1 MTPPENPPTG
11 PVPGESELLQPLR
24 EIYGGEGFSLPRLE
38 ILDGADIPEPYRGLL
53 VHDRDMT
60 RTLEAHHGDSI
71 RLRTAASS
79 LKEGVYRR
87 RVALELER
95 SGRPVEFG
103 ATRVHLE
110 RFPEPWRGLILAG
123 ERPLGGILNAWGIA
137 YRSRPSAFFRT
148 EGDERIRAALG
159 LRVPV
164 PLYGRRN
171 TLSAPDGHPLADIL
185 EILPPTAGPVSEDGW
200 ARPG

>member
-1 MTPPENPPTG
+1 MSPVSPE
-11 PVPGESELLQPLR
+11 SDLLQPLR
-24 EIYGGEGFSLPRLE
+24 EIYGDAGRSLPHLE
-38 ILDGADIPEPYRGLL
+38 VLPGTAVPEPYRGLL

-60 RTLEAHHGDSI
+60 RTLEAHHGDGI
-71 RLRTAASS
+71 RLRTWAS
-79 LKEGVYRR
+79 GTHDGIYRR
-87 RVALELER
+87 MVALELEH

-148 EGDERIRAALG
+148 DGDERIWKALG
-159 LRVPV
+159 LSGPAT
-164 PLYGRRN
+164 LYGRRN
-171 TLSAPDGHPLADIL
+171 TLSDPQGVPLADIL
-185 EILPPTAGPVSEDGW
+185 EILPP
-200 ARPG
+200 

>member
-1 MTPPENPPTG
+1 MSSASTEPD
-11 PVPGESELLQPLR
+11 LLQPLR
-24 EIYGGEGFSLPRLE
+24 EIYGDASRALPRLE
-38 ILDGADIPEPYRGLL
+38 ILDGGRVPEPYRILL

-60 RTLEAHHGDSI
+60 RTLEAHHGDGI
-71 RLRTAASS
+71 RLRTLASG
-79 LKEGVYRR
+79 LQGGVYRR
-87 RVALELER
+87 LVALELER

-103 ATRVHLE
+103 ATRVHLD

-159 LRVPV
+159 LTVPT

-171 TLSAPDGHPLADIL
+171 TLSDPHGNPLADIL
-185 EILPPTAGPVSEDGW
+185 EILPPAVFPAAASPAGAG
-200 ARPG
+200 